1 MTHDDKVIGGD
12 MRCSRTA
19 AAASQRQK
27 NENPGKGSHS
37 LQCCSQAK
45 EEKCPSAQLSI
56 WARSALAE
64 ERCPM

>member
-37 LQCCSQAK
+37 LQCSQAK